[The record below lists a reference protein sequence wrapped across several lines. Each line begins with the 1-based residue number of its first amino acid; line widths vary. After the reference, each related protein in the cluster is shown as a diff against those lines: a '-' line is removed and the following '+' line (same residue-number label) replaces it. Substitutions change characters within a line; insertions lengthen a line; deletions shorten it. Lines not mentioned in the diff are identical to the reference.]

1 MNPAINVKIVD
12 IIFVEVPP
20 QPQMYHRPYEAKY
33 NDTMATTVDEV
44 TRGGVDL
51 SSATLSAIAGTILR
65 PQAQVG
71 SPVGIANGF
80 NQGRF
85 VWNMILLLEEG
96 TLMSRYELVSG
107 YTADNEVS
115 LQTRSLSP
123 NMRMFINNTTLI
135 NHMRHDPANGGHG
148 TNNFTVSHS
157 TQILTPIIGWDSNN
171 QAPIVSPN
179 AVTQRPADV
188 FIAMSSAAGMENAGG
203 LDGIGFP
210 GQAQGPS
217 KLVHDGRVGFASRA
231 KRSLRQNGQNNMF
244 LNRFLT
250 SYKEN
255 VWGAD
260 NSSDMGFGM
269 QNDIFSTAAGHCPEP
284 LSVSDAFLKL
294 LTERTGFGS
303 EWSIEWNDIIRF
315 DPTLAT
321 RRKIHK
327 LDLAMPQGP
336 GAADTVSWND
346 VGHEVQV
353 AQLLVNV
360 MPAIMSSMSVG
371 MCAFT
376 LTNMTSDGS
385 CVAVVMPPRGL
396 TPAIDVTHQRE
407 PLEFRL
413 AREVMPQLSNGGML
427 RMSISATI
435 SLISSSLVEVQL
447 DGGIKKPYRFFSGAD
462 ALTSP
467 VQSNDDSSL
476 SGMAFSL
483 GMLAGDVTR
492 NAPRPQPSMPHGV
505 ADMQYNL
512 PTGTGQQPSALN
524 AFDLAVSKSSF

>member
-1 MNPAINVKIVD
+1 MQPGINVKIVD

-33 NDTMATTVDEV
+33 NDTMANMVDEV
-44 TRGGVDL
+44 TRGGADL
-51 SSATLSAIAGTILR
+51 SSANLASISGTILR
-65 PQAQVG
+65 PSAQVG
-71 SPVGIANGF
+71 GQVGIANGF
-80 NQGRF
+80 GQARF

-96 TLMSRYELVSG
+96 PLMSRYELVSG
-107 YTADNEVS
+107 YTADNDVT
-115 LQTRSLSP
+115 LQKTLDKR
-123 NMRMFINNTTLI
+123 MRMFINNTTLL
-135 NHMRHDPANGGHG
+135 NHMRQDMHNGSHG

-157 TQILTPIIGWDSNN
+157 TQVLTPIIGWDSNN
-171 QAPIVSPN
+171 QAPIVSQN
-179 AVTQRPADV
+179 AVTTRPSDV
-188 FIAMSSAAGMENAGG
+188 FVAMGSSAGMENAGG

-217 KLVHDGRVGFASRA
+217 KLIHDGRVGFASRA

-255 VWGAD
+255 VWGAEGGD
-260 NSSDMGFGM
+260 LGFGM
-269 QNDIFSTAAGHCPEP
+269 QNDVFANAAAHCPEP
-284 LSVSDAFLKL
+284 LSVADAFLKL
-294 LTERTGFGS
+294 LTERTGFAS

-315 DPTLAT
+315 DPTLET
-321 RRKIHK
+321 RRKVHK
-327 LDLAMPQGP
+327 LSMEMPHGP
-336 GAADTVSWND
+336 SAADTVSWND

-371 MCAFT
+371 FCAFT
-376 LTNMTSDGS
+376 LTNLTADGS
-385 CVAVVMPPRGL
+385 CVAVCMPPRGL

-407 PLEFRL
+407 AMEFRL
-413 AREVMPQLSNGGML
+413 AREVMPQLSNAGMI
-427 RMSISATI
+427 RMNISAQI

-447 DGGIKKPYRFFSGAD
+447 DGGVKKPYRFFSGAD

-467 VQSNDDSSL
+467 VQSNDESTL

-483 GMLAGDVTR
+483 GMMAGDISR
-492 NAPRPQPSMPHGV
+492 NAPRPQPSMPVGT

-512 PTGTGQQPSALN
+512 PSGNGQQPSAMN
-524 AFDLAVSKSSF
+524 AFDIAVQKSSF